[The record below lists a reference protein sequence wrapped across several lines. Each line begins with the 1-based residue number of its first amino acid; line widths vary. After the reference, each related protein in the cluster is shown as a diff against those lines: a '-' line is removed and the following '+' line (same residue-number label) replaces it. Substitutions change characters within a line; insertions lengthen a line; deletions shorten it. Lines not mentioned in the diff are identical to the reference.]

1 MIPPSEPLSI
11 SVSLDLYVADPAVV
25 GEEGFLAKAPAASA
39 RDSGPSGPRFS
50 GSGDCSPHN
59 SVTNARSPW
68 WTPKGWLESLI
79 LLCLHPK
86 LLHGSICPLEASV
99 LRSSPSSWTVPLTAR
114 AGAEKQ
120 QDSGLVP
127 ELAFITEPGP

>member
-1 MIPPSEPLSI
+1 M
-11 SVSLDLYVADPAVV
+11 
-25 GEEGFLAKAPAASA
+25 ASA

-50 GSGDCSPHN
+50 GSGDCFPRD
-59 SVTNARSPW
+59 SVTNARSLCWP
-68 WTPKGWLESLI
+68 PKGWLEGLI
-79 LLCLHPK
+79 LLCLHPE
-86 LLHGSICPLEASV
+86 LLHGSMCPLEAAV

-114 AGAEKQ
+114 PGSEKQ